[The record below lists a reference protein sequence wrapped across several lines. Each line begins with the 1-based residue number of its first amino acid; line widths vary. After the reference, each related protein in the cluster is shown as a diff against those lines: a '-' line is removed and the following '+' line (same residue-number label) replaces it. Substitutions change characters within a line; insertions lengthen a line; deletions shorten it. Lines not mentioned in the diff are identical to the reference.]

1 MARNN
6 MSSDVSS
13 ADEDDNVFHS
23 AIEKN
28 LKLNQRLMLVYQIV
42 ERTLVKGVLMLDILA
57 LMKHMNA

>member
-23 AIEKN
+23 AIEKK

-42 ERTLVKGVLMLDILA
+42 ERTLVKGVLMLDILV

>member
-42 ERTLVKGVLMLDILA
+42 ERTLVKGVLMLDILV

>member
-1 MARNN
+1 MAANN
-6 MSSDVSS
+6 MSSDVGS

-23 AIEKN
+23 AREKR

>member
-23 AIEKN
+23 AIENK